1 MKKRLLYSLLT
12 EAPTSWA
19 IIRAAEIEIL
29 SGLPFPKPI
38 LEIGCGDGLVSRVL
52 FKRKG
57 VIDYAIDI
65 DPSEVARARQTGIYK
80 KVLTMNAAHMSFKT
94 NSFRTVFSNG
104 VLEHIEALPEVLR
117 EIERVMQPGGQLIFT
132 CPTNH
137 YKKNLLGYK
146 LFRTLKMSTMA
157 DAYGDRI
164 NAIFR
169 HFNLH
174 DHREWQSLLKT
185 HRLVL
190 KKYYYYNPKL
200 LTKIH
205 EFCLITAIP
214 SKFTKKYFDRI
225 VLGKSIRSK
234 FFLSWWTQLLTAIPS
249 NNEREENKQ
258 SSIVIVA
265 QKP

>member
-1 MKKRLLYSLLT
+1 MKKLLLRSLLT

-19 IIRAAEIEIL
+19 IIRAAEIEML
-29 SGLPFPKPI
+29 SGIPFPKPI
-38 LEIGCGDGLVSRVL
+38 LEIGCGDGLVSKVL
-52 FKRKG
+52 LKRKDA
-57 VIDYAIDI
+57 VDCAIDI
-65 DPSEVARARQTGIYK
+65 DPKEVARARQTGVYK
-80 KVLTMNAAHMSFKT
+80 KVLTMNAARMSFKA

-104 VLEHIEALPEVLR
+104 VLEHIKTLPEVLR
-117 EIERVMQPGGQLIFT
+117 EIERVLQPGGRLIFT

-146 LFRTLKMSTMA
+146 LFRTLKMNTMA

-164 NAIFR
+164 NAVFR

-174 DHREWQSLLKT
+174 DHREWQFLLVK
-185 HRLVL
+185 HGLML

-200 LTKIH
+200 LTRIH
-205 EFCLITAIP
+205 ELCLITAIP
-214 SKFTKKYFDRI
+214 SKFTKKYFDRT
-225 VLGKSIRSK
+225 VLGKSMRLK
-234 FFLSWWTQLLTAIPS
+234 FFLSWWISFLAAVPA
-249 NNEREENKQ
+249 NNEKEKSKQ